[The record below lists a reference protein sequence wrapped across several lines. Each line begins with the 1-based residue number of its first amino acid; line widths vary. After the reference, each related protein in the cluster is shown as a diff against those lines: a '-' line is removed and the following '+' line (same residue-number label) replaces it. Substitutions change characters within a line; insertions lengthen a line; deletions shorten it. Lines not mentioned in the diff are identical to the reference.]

1 MREIEAL
8 FAREEE
14 FGDLDAAGAVER
26 LSRAIQYPTINWADH
41 SRTDFAPFEGLLA
54 HIRAS
59 YPTLMER
66 GKLERIDRG
75 VLITIPGRDP
85 ALRPCLY
92 MSHQDVVP
100 VVEGTEGDWTHPPFS
115 GAVAD
120 GYIWGRGALDIK
132 QQVFGLLEAA
142 EYLLR
147 RGAAFA
153 RTAYLAFGDDE
164 ETLNLGAR
172 AIAREL
178 ERRGVTLEFVLDE
191 GSGKVEPGD
200 ALGGARDPDHPNRPD
215 GEGIR
220 GSGAVGPERR
230 WALQLSLWRHLPGQT
245 GPGHRADRG
254 PAAPPGADTGGGGD
268 VPRRCTLCDPGAAED
283 SGGGSGGEPGGDR
296 PAVRRGAAD
305 VPLGHHHRGSHGDP
319 GEQ

>member
-66 GKLERIDRG
+66 GKLERIGHG

-100 VVEGTEGDWTHPPFS
+100 VVEGTEGDWSHPPFS

-132 QQVFGLLEAA
+132 KQVFGLLEAA

-200 ALGGARDPDHPNRPD
+200 ALGAPGVLISPIGLMGHP
-215 GEGIR
+215 
-220 GSGAVGPERR
+220 AVGAKQVAGESVLLLFASRR
-230 WALQLSLWRHLPGQT
+230 TSEQGRRFLVMTELDGFLLRQRDVVFNARNALKRNSLHAVLAIKMNRYGSLQQ
-245 GPGHRADRG
+245 
-254 PAAPPGADTGGGGD
+254 GG
-268 VPRRCTLCDPGAAED
+268 
-283 SGGGSGGEPGGDR
+283 
-296 PAVRRGAAD
+296 
-305 VPLGHHHRGSHGDP
+305 
-319 GEQ
+319 